1 MTNYPEQPSGANE
14 FAPLENTPAHP
25 DPYAP
30 VDYPATDA
38 PPTVLGSGYPPPAD
52 YPPPAGY
59 SPPTDYPQP
68 AGYPPPVGYSPASGY
83 PPPPPVGYP
92 AAPGYP
98 SPIGYPPPPQPYGGA
113 YPYAA
118 DPYNPYGQM
127 RPQNSTN
134 SMAIASLVVSLASVV
149 VACGTTS
156 FIGLILGIIGMRET
170 KRTGQEGYGLALAG
184 VIIGAIPTVLW
195 ILWLVGVVF
204 FGILGAA
211 SSTT

>member
-1 MTNYPEQPSGANE
+1 
-14 FAPLENTPAHP
+14 
-25 DPYAP
+25 

-38 PPTVLGSGYPPPAD
+38 PPTVLGTGYPPPANYPPANYQPAD
-52 YPPPAGY
+52 YQPPGGYPPPA
-59 SPPTDYPQP
+59 
-68 AGYPPPVGYSPASGY
+68 GYSPASGY
-83 PPPPPVGYP
+83 PPSPPVGYP

-98 SPIGYPPPPQPYGGA
+98 APSGYPPPPQPYGGG
-113 YPYAA
+113 YPYAP

-195 ILWLVGVVF
+195 ILWLLFIV
-204 FGILGAA
+204 ILGVSGT
-211 SSTT
+211 SSSIV